1 MKKSIKISGDGFISE
16 GEYDVVKIMGDVSSI
31 GNVYAREVKINGDA
45 EFRGNLD
52 FGQLNVRGNTHINGD
67 IKVGQVKISGDLLV
81 DGNADIEK
89 LVLVGDCKFSSDI
102 KCDIV
107 DIDGEININGL
118 VKVKG
123 SIECESITI
132 KGSIQCDGILKA
144 QSVNIYPYSKSYC
157 NEIKSSKIEILKY
170 RRKYIPNLYKVKHG
184 RFSCK
189 SMKGDD
195 IKLENSYVEYIEYTK
210 NLNISDDCKVEK
222 SVKVS

>member
-1 MKKSIKISGDGFISE
+1 MDCMLSFGVNTIEPNAPQGEIVPSFCSSKSESAGIAPNPP
-16 GEYDVVKIMGDVSSI
+16 EYPFGPTHAV
-31 GNVYAREVKINGDA
+31 NPH
-45 EFRGNLD
+45 EFSLKV
-52 FGQLNVRGNTHINGD
+52 LNE
-67 IKVGQVKISGDLLV
+67 
-81 DGNADIEK
+81 A
-89 LVLVGDCKFSSDI
+89 
-102 KCDIV
+102 
-107 DIDGEININGL
+107 EININGL

>member
-1 MKKSIKISGDGFISE
+1 ME
-16 GEYDVVKIMGDVSSI
+16 M
-31 GNVYAREVKINGDA
+31 
-45 EFRGNLD
+45 L
-52 FGQLNVRGNTHINGD
+52 
-67 IKVGQVKISGDLLV
+67 
-81 DGNADIEK
+81 IEK

-107 DIDGEININGL
+107 DIDGDIDIEFNIYAKEININGL

-184 RFSCK
+184 RFS
-189 SMKGDD
+189 
-195 IKLENSYVEYIEYTK
+195 
-210 NLNISDDCKVEK
+210 
-222 SVKVS
+222 